1 MFTPRAS
8 DTGLILMV
16 IISLAMMTLTLIE
29 KPWKYS
35 ETQILAVVN
44 DQLVYLVFV
53 LALVSSSLTDVGTSA
68 NTYFGW
74 TLIWIITLAIHVNLV
89 GMAANAFWHLKL
101 IYTRY

>member
-8 DTGLILMV
+8 DTGLILMMT
-16 IISLAMMTLTLIE
+16 ISLAMMTITLIE
-29 KPWKYS
+29 KPWKNS

-74 TLIWIITLAIHVNLV
+74 TLIWIITLTIHVNLV

-101 IYTRY
+101 IYTRH